1 MHLKK
6 FNIMHAQKVTK
17 IDWLDILF
25 AGRNKAYGAY
35 DLRKTYTKRTLT
47 ALGIAALITSGLFV
61 GAVLRE
67 RISEKA
73 SLSMIQVHDVSL
85 SEPTKPDEPP
95 PPPPPPKPVLP
106 PQPQV
111 ATIAFTTPKVVKD
124 EEVIKPPPDVKQIEE
139 AKVDVKT
146 VAGTKDLGIIT
157 APPVE
162 SNGTQVMAVPVE
174 KKEEEDKIFT
184 KVEIEASFPGGPDAW
199 TEYVRKAIEA
209 DLDEFTDKD
218 FGTCDVKFIVDKS
231 GKVSNVEAST
241 MNGTKLAEVATNI
254 IRRGPKWLPAE
265 QNGKLVNSYKIQR
278 VTLLNPNQ

>member
-1 MHLKK
+1 MHLIKLR
-6 FNIMHAQKVTK
+6 IMHVQKITK

-35 DLRKTYTKRTLT
+35 DLRKTYTKRTII
-47 ALGIAALITSGLFV
+47 ALGIAAFITSGLFV

-73 SLSMIQVHDVSL
+73 ALSMIQIHDVSL

-95 PPPPPPKPVLP
+95 PPPPPPRPILP
-106 PQPQV
+106 PPPQV

-162 SNGTQVMAVPVE
+162 SNGTQVIAAPVE

-209 DLDEFTDKD
+209 NLDEFTDKD
-218 FGTCDVKFIVDKS
+218 FGTCEVKFIVDKA
-231 GKVSNVEAST
+231 GKVSNVEATT
-241 MNGTKLAEVATNI
+241 MKGTKLAEVATNI

-265 QNGKLVNSYKIQR
+265 QNGKMVNSYKIQK
-278 VTLLNPNQ
+278 VSLINPNQ